1 MNDEPIWYKNYPE
14 NVPKTLDYPLKSL
27 ADVLIENAREFP
39 NNPAL
44 LLAGKQFHTTRIT
57 YEQLNRFS
65 TNFAKHL
72 HKLGIQKGDRV
83 ALFLPNF
90 PEFVIA
96 FYGIQKL
103 GAIVAP
109 LNIMFT
115 LKELEYHIK
124 DSRAKIVVTINVKS
138 GEHAFL
144 DLIHTV
150 AQNVGQ
156 LDHIIVASIKP
167 YIGKVKGFLGGLLG
181 KIVKLNPDDIPF
193 ERMIQDDETISYP
206 EPKFDPKT
214 DVAMIPYTGGTTGLP
229 KGVML
234 THWNLLTNCYAA
246 LHWMIPIYNG
256 LPEKGIHRFLAAL
269 PLFHLFGG
277 ALAMLLPIF
286 LADEIILVPNPRE
299 RKFTELLELIDTYK
313 PSFLPF
319 VPTGFIALLN
329 HPQFKNYDLKSID
342 FCLTGAA
349 PLPVEVMKQFE
360 EASGSTLLEGWG
372 LTETSPIASANTP
385 LNRKIGSVGIPF
397 IDTSVKIFDLDD
409 KEVELK
415 IGENGELG
423 IKGPQ
428 VMKGY
433 WNKPEETCNVMNNQ
447 GYFMTGDIGHMDD
460 DGFIYIEDRKKDMI
474 IASGF
479 KVFPREVEEYFFEHP
494 EIENV
499 AIVGIPDKYRGER
512 PKAFII
518 LKQGATCTDIDLM
531 EYAKKG
537 LSKYKVPKEI
547 EIRDS
552 LPLSAVGKVL
562 RRLLR
567 EDEKSM
573 LNNNPN

>member
-1 MNDEPIWYKNYPE
+1 M
-14 NVPKTLDYPLKSL
+14 KSL
-27 ADVLIENAREFP
+27 ADVLTENAKDFP

-57 YEQLNRFS
+57 YEQLDKMS

-72 HKLGIQKGDRV
+72 HKLGVRKKDRV

-103 GAIVAP
+103 GAIATP
-109 LNIMFT
+109 LNIMFSQ
-115 LKELEYHIK
+115 KELEYHIK
-124 DSRAKIVVTINVKS
+124 DSGSKAIITIDVKTGEQAFLELIHSVARKVDHLEHVIVV
-138 GEHAFL
+138 
-144 DLIHTV
+144 
-150 AQNVGQ
+150 
-156 LDHIIVASIKP
+156 SIKP
-167 YIGKVKGFLGGLLG
+167 YIGKIKGFLGGLVG
-181 KIVKLNPDDIPF
+181 KIGKLSPDDISF
-193 ERMIQDDETISYP
+193 ETMVQDDDTVSF
-206 EPKFDPKT
+206 PKPNIDPKN

-234 THWNLLTNCYAA
+234 THWNLITNCYAGH
-246 LHWMIPIYNG
+246 HWMIPIYNG
-256 LPEKGIHRFLAAL
+256 LPDKGKYRFLAAL

-277 ALAMLLPIF
+277 TLAMLIPIF
-286 LADEIILVPNPRE
+286 LAGEIILMPNPRE
-299 RKFTELLELIDTYK
+299 RNFTELLELIDTYK
-313 PSFLPF
+313 PNFLPF

-360 EASGSTLLEGWG
+360 QASGSTLLEGWG

-385 LNRKIGSVGIPF
+385 SKRKIGSVGVPF
-397 IDTSVKIFDLDD
+397 IDTSVKVFDLED
-409 KEVELK
+409 KEKELE
-415 IGENGELG
+415 IGKNGELG

-433 WNKPEETCNVMNNQ
+433 WNKPEETDYVMNSQ
-447 GYFMTGDIGHMDD
+447 EYFMTGDIGHMDEE
-460 DGFIYIEDRKKDMI
+460 GFIYIEDRKKDMI
-474 IASGF
+474 IASGY

-494 EIENV
+494 QIENV
-499 AIVGIPDKYRGER
+499 AIIGIPDEYRGER
-512 PKAFII
+512 PKAFIV
-518 LKQGATCTDIDLM
+518 LKQGATITKDELM

-547 EIRDS
+547 EIRDY

-562 RRLLR
+562 RRELR
-567 EDEKSM
+567 EEEEKK
-573 LNNNPN
+573 

>member
-1 MNDEPIWYKNYPE
+1 MNEPIWYKIYPK

-27 ADVLIENAREFP
+27 ADILTENAREFP

-44 LLAGKQFHTTRIT
+44 LLAGKQFCTTRIT
-57 YEQLNRFS
+57 YDQLDKMS
-65 TNFAKHL
+65 TNFAKNL
-72 HKLGIQKGDRV
+72 NKLGVQKSDRV

-103 GAIVAP
+103 GAIVVP
-109 LNIMFT
+109 LNVMFSQ
-115 LKELEYHIK
+115 KELEYHIK
-124 DSRAKIVVTINVKS
+124 DSESKIIVTIDIKS
-138 GEHAFL
+138 GKQAFL
-144 DLIHTV
+144 DLVHTV
-150 AQNVGQ
+150 AQNIDHVE
-156 LDHIIVASIKP
+156 HIIVVSIKP
-167 YIGKVKGFLGGLLG
+167 YIGKMKGLLG
-181 KIVKLNPDDIPF
+181 ILFGKIAKLTPGDIPF
-193 ERMIQDDETISYP
+193 ERMIKENGNTSFSRP
-206 EPKFDPKT
+206 EIDPEN

-234 THWNLLTNCYAA
+234 THWNLITNCYAGH
-246 LHWMIPIYNG
+246 HWMIPIYNG
-256 LPEKGIHRFLAAL
+256 LPKKGIHRFLAAL

-277 ALAMLLPIF
+277 TLAMIFPIF
-286 LADEIILVPNPRE
+286 LADEIILMPNPRE
-299 RKFTELLELIDTYK
+299 RNFTELLELIDTYK
-313 PSFLPF
+313 PNFLPF

-385 LNRKIGSVGIPF
+385 LNRKVGSVGIPF
-397 IDTSVKIFDLDD
+397 IDTSVKVFDLENKD
-409 KEVELK
+409 KELK
-415 IGENGELG
+415 IGKNGELG

-433 WNKPEETCNVMNNQ
+433 WNKLEETRNVMNNQ

-474 IASGF
+474 IASGY

-499 AIVGIPDKYRGER
+499 AIIGIPDEYRGER
-512 PKAFII
+512 PKAFIV
-518 LKQGATCTDIDLM
+518 LKQGATTTENELM

-537 LSKYKVPKEI
+537 LSKYKVPKQI
-547 EIRDS
+547 EIRNS

-562 RRLLR
+562 RRSLR
-567 EDEKSM
+567 EDERRKVA
-573 LNNNPN
+573 

>member
-1 MNDEPIWYKNYPE
+1 MNDQPVWYKSYPK
-14 NVPKTLDYPLKSL
+14 NVPKTLNYPSKSL
-27 ADVLIENAREFP
+27 ADVLTENAEAFP
-39 NNPAL
+39 DNPAIL
-44 LLAGKQFHTTRIT
+44 LTGKQFRTTRIT
-57 YEQLNRFS
+57 FEQLEKMA

-72 HKLGIQKGDRV
+72 SKLGVRKSDRV

-90 PEFVIA
+90 PEFIIA
-96 FYGIQKL
+96 FYGTQKL

-109 LNIMFT
+109 LNIMFSQ
-115 LKELEYHIK
+115 KELEYHIR
-124 DSRAKIVVTINVKS
+124 DSGSKIIVTMDVKS
-138 GEHAFL
+138 GDQAFL

-150 AQNVGQ
+150 TKNVDH
-156 LDHIIVASIKP
+156 LEHIIVASIKP
-167 YIGKVKGFLGGLLG
+167 YIGRVKGFLGGLIG
-181 KIVKLNPDDIPF
+181 KIVKLNPEDIPF
-193 ERMIQDDETISYP
+193 KRMIQEDETISYP
-206 EPKFDPKT
+206 NPKIDPKN

-234 THWNLLTNCYAA
+234 THWNLITNCLAGY
-246 LHWMIPIYNG
+246 HWMIPIYDG

-277 ALAMLLPIF
+277 TLAMILPIF

-299 RKFTELLELIDTYK
+299 RNFTELLELIDTYK
-313 PSFLPF
+313 PNFLPF

-329 HPQFKNYDLKSID
+329 HPHFKKYDLKSID

-349 PLPVEVMKQFE
+349 PLPIEVMKQFE
-360 EASGSTLLEGWG
+360 KASGSTLLEGWG

-385 LNRKIGSVGIPF
+385 LNRKAGSVGIPF
-397 IDTSVKIFDLDD
+397 IDTSVKVFDLDD
-409 KEVELK
+409 KNKELA
-415 IGENGELG
+415 IGESGELG

-433 WNKPEETCNVMNNQ
+433 WNKEEETHNVMNTQ
-447 GYFMTGDIGHMDD
+447 GYFITGDIGHMDD

-474 IASGF
+474 IASGY

-499 AIVGIPDKYRGER
+499 AIIGIPDEYRGER
-512 PKAFII
+512 PKAFIV
-518 LKQGATCTDIDLM
+518 LKQGASITESELM

-567 EDEKSM
+567 EEEIKKIS
-573 LNNNPN
+573 

>member
-1 MNDEPIWYKNYPE
+1 MNIEAIWFKSYPK

-27 ADVLIENAREFP
+27 ADVLVEHAQEFP
-39 NNPAL
+39 DNPAL
-44 LLAGKQFHTTRIT
+44 LLAGKQFRTTRIT
-57 YEQLNRFS
+57 YGQLDKLS
-65 TNFAKHL
+65 TKFAKNL
-72 HKLGIQKGDRV
+72 NKLGVRKSDRV

-103 GAIVAP
+103 GAIVTP
-109 LNIMFT
+109 LNIMFSQ
-115 LKELEYHIK
+115 KELEYHIR
-124 DSRAKIVVTINVKS
+124 DSGSKAIVTIDVKS
-138 GEHAFL
+138 GEQAFL
-144 DLIHTV
+144 DLARTA
-150 AQNVGQ
+150 AQNI
-156 LDHIIVASIKP
+156 DHLAFIIVASIKP

-181 KIVKLNPDDIPF
+181 KIVKLTPDDIPF
-193 ERMIQDDETISYP
+193 ERMIEENESISFS
-206 EPKFDPKT
+206 EPKIDPKN

-234 THWNLLTNCYAA
+234 THWNLITNCYAGH
-246 LHWMIPIYNG
+246 HWMIPIYDG
-256 LPEKGIHRFLAAL
+256 LPKKGTHRFLAAL

-277 ALAMLLPIF
+277 TLAMILPIF
-286 LADEIILVPNPRE
+286 LADEIILMPNPRE
-299 RKFTELLELIDTYK
+299 RNFTEILELIDTYK
-313 PSFLPF
+313 PNFLPF

-329 HPQFKNYDLKSID
+329 HSQFKNYDLKSID

-385 LNRKIGSVGIPF
+385 INRKIGSVGIPF
-397 IDTSVKIFDLDD
+397 IDTSVKVFDLDD
-409 KEVELK
+409 KNKEVE

-433 WNKPEETCNVMNNQ
+433 WKKLEETRNVMNNH
-447 GYFMTGDIGHMDD
+447 GYFMTGDIGHMDN
-460 DGFIYIEDRKKDMI
+460 DGFIFIEDRKKDMI
-474 IASGF
+474 IASGY

-499 AIVGIPDKYRGER
+499 AIVGIPDEYRGER
-512 PKAFII
+512 PKAFIV
-518 LKQGATCTDIDLM
+518 LKQGATTTENELM
-531 EYAKKG
+531 EYAQKG

-547 EIRDS
+547 EIR
-552 LPLSAVGKVL
+552 
-562 RRLLR
+562 
-567 EDEKSM
+567 
-573 LNNNPN
+573 